1 MTAKTTKQAQR
12 LSCKQSLNNELTAG
26 YDACLPICYDGAI
39 MMARTQIT
47 LEPEIHKRARQRASD
62 LGVSLAEYFRQLV
75 RRDLGSPRRKPDVS
89 CIFNLGSGG
98 GSNIA
103 TQKDQMI
110 AEAIEADF
118 ERGKRQ
124 K

>member
-1 MTAKTTKQAQR
+1 
-12 LSCKQSLNNELTAG
+12 
-26 YDACLPICYDGAI
+26 

-47 LEPEIHKRARQRASD
+47 LEPEIHRRARQRASD

-75 RRDLGSPRRKPDVS
+75 RRDLGSPQRKADVS

-110 AEAIEADF
+110 ADAIEADF